1 MSTTF
6 TLSRDDIITLALR
19 KLGVLDIEGVAS
31 AAQLTNHSL
40 VLNMMLKAWQSKGM
54 KLWTVKEYSLPLVA
68 NTNVY
73 TIGPAGTVVQ
83 NKPLKLIQAWLRNES
98 VSPNVDLPMNIIS
111 RQEYNILSAK
121 NSQGIANSVFL
132 TPNSTDATLKVWLSP
147 DTNTATNYKL
157 WIVVQEAISDVN
169 SNVATDFPNEWMQS
183 LVWNMAAEL
192 AMDYGIPDQRMQLI
206 AMQAAKYK
214 EEMED
219 WDVECNSTFFQPDM
233 RAQNQRGTV

>member
-31 AAQLTNHSL
+31 ASQLTNHSL
-40 VLNMMLKAWQSKGM
+40 VLNMILKAWQSKGM
-54 KLWTVKEYSLPLVA
+54 KLWTVKEYAIPLLS

-73 TIGPAGTVVQ
+73 TIGPTGTIIQ

-98 VSPNVDLPMNIIS
+98 VTPNVDLPMNIIS

-132 TPNSTDATLKVWLSP
+132 TPNNTDSTLKVWLSP

-219 WDVECNSTFFQPDM
+219 WDVEYNSTFFQPDM